1 MPDASAHSTAPPPRR
16 SAAPD
21 GPDCSGPRLEARRA
35 ADRQGPAGILTNR
48 GAVMETLWRDVRYGV
63 RSWWRTPGFTL
74 IVVLTLAIGIGANTT
89 AFSVI
94 NTLFLNPLP
103 VDRPSELVTLG
114 AIDEGTASAHASP
127 VSYLNLN
134 DIRER
139 NTVFASLAG
148 HSAPTV
154 LTLLNSNAPQRLF
167 GELVT
172 GNYFDTVGVRP
183 SRGRFF
189 LPQED
194 STLGAAPVLVLSH
207 AAWQARFGR
216 ADDIVG
222 RQLRI
227 NGVMFTV
234 IGVAPEGFKG
244 INAVFGPDVW
254 IPTMMVETILPAQ
267 AKDWLRS
274 RATPSH
280 RGVARLKAGAAF
292 PRANAE
298 VGTIAKALARDFPD
312 DNRGRGLIVEPLT
325 RAALIAP
332 GTMSASTL
340 SLLLMAIP
348 LLMLVIACSN
358 VANLLLARASSRRQE
373 IALRLAIGSNRH
385 RLVRQLLTESVL
397 PALLSG
403 ILGFGLAYAGV
414 QLLWSFRPSEVAA
427 NLIDLEIDLSVFAFA
442 LVLSLGTGVLVGLIP
457 AWSSTRG
464 DLVRDLNDGSRAVG
478 PGRGRLTV
486 GRALMSGQVAL
497 SLVALVT
504 AGLLVRSL
512 QQAYGVNPGFEK
524 KHLAVAMLSPGQAGY
539 NRLRSEQF
547 YADARTAVAGIPG
560 VVSASW
566 ATQLPLFARPS
577 RRIAIEGRDNPDRST
592 EITSIVNATDVDY
605 FSTIGTAITRGRDF
619 LENDRDGTLPV
630 AIVNETLAARAW
642 PGLDPVGRRFRLV
655 GESMHRQVVG
665 VAKTANYG
673 GLGEAP
679 QPGLFLPIRQQFSD
693 AAVLYVRTQSEPAS
707 VLSTVQS
714 AIRRIDSTIDAS
726 DVRTIETVISQS
738 LFGATIGVGLLTV
751 FGFISLGLAS
761 LGLYGATA
769 YAVRERRGEI
779 GMRMALGAQ
788 RAQVLNLVLRQG
800 LSPVG
805 IGVALGS
812 AIAIGVGRLLS
823 DVLFG
828 ITPADPVSLIGA
840 SAILAAVASFACY
853 LPARMASRL
862 DPLVVLREH

>member
-1 MPDASAHSTAPPPRR
+1 
-16 SAAPD
+16 
-21 GPDCSGPRLEARRA
+21 
-35 ADRQGPAGILTNR
+35 
-48 GAVMETLWRDVRYGV
+48 
-63 RSWWRTPGFTL
+63 
-74 IVVLTLAIGIGANTT
+74 
-89 AFSVI
+89 
-94 NTLFLNPLP
+94 
-103 VDRPSELVTLG
+103 
-114 AIDEGTASAHASP
+114 
-127 VSYLNLN
+127 
-134 DIRER
+134 
-139 NTVFASLAG
+139 VF
-148 HSAPTV
+148 V
-154 LTLLNSNAPQRLF
+154 
-167 GELVT
+167 
-172 GNYFDTVGVRP
+172 
-183 SRGRFF
+183 
-189 LPQED
+189 
-194 STLGAAPVLVLSH
+194 
-207 AAWQARFGR
+207 
-216 ADDIVG
+216 
-222 RQLRI
+222 
-227 NGVMFTV
+227 
-234 IGVAPEGFKG
+234 
-244 INAVFGPDVW
+244 
-254 IPTMMVETILPAQ
+254 
-267 AKDWLRS
+267 
-274 RATPSH
+274 
-280 RGVARLKAGAAF
+280 
-292 PRANAE
+292 
-298 VGTIAKALARDFPD
+298 
-312 DNRGRGLIVEPLT
+312 
-325 RAALIAP
+325 
-332 GTMSASTL
+332 
-340 SLLLMAIP
+340 
-348 LLMLVIACSN
+348 
-358 VANLLLARASSRRQE
+358 
-373 IALRLAIGSNRH
+373 
-385 RLVRQLLTESVL
+385 
-397 PALLSG
+397 
-403 ILGFGLAYAGV
+403 
-414 QLLWSFRPSEVAA
+414 
-427 NLIDLEIDLSVFAFA
+427 FA

-464 DLVRDLNDGSRAVG
+464 DLVRGLNDGSRAVG

>member
-1 MPDASAHSTAPPPRR
+1 
-16 SAAPD
+16 
-21 GPDCSGPRLEARRA
+21 
-35 ADRQGPAGILTNR
+35 
-48 GAVMETLWRDVRYGV
+48 METLWRDVRYGV
-63 RSWWRTPGFTL
+63 RSWLRTPGFTL
-74 IVVLTLAIGIGANTT
+74 IVVLTLAIGIAANTT
-89 AFSVI
+89 AFSII

-103 VDRPSELVTLG
+103 VERPSELVSIG
-114 AIDEGTASAHASP
+114 AIDEGTASAEP
-127 VSYLNLN
+127 LPLSYLNLS

-139 NTVFASLAG
+139 ATVFASLAG

-154 LTLLNSNAPQRLF
+154 LTLLNGDAPQRLF

-172 GNYFDTVGVRP
+172 GNYFDTVGLRP

-189 LPQED
+189 LPLED

-216 ADDIVG
+216 VDDIVG

-234 IGVAPEGFKG
+234 VGVAPEGFKG
-244 INAVFGPDVW
+244 VNAVFGPDVW

-267 AKDWLRS
+267 ATDWLRG
-274 RATPSH
+274 RATPTL
-280 RGVARLKAGAAF
+280 RGVARLKAGVAF

-332 GTMSASTL
+332 GTMMSASTL
-340 SLLLMAIP
+340 SLLLLAIP
-348 LLMLVIACSN
+348 ILMLVIACSN

-373 IALRLAIGSNRH
+373 FALRLAIGSNRV
-385 RLVRQLLTESVL
+385 RLLRQLLTESVL
-397 PALLSG
+397 LALVSG
-403 ILGFGLAYAGV
+403 FLGFGLAYAGV

-427 NLIDLEIDLSVFAFA
+427 NLIDLEIDPSVFLFA
-442 LVLSLGTGVLVGLIP
+442 LVLSLGTGVLFGIVP
-457 AWSSTRG
+457 AWASTRR
-464 DLVRDLNDGSRAVG
+464 DVVRGLNDGARAVG
-478 PGRGRLTV
+478 PARGRLTV
-486 GRALMSGQVAL
+486 GRVLIIGQVAL

-512 QQAYGVNPGFEK
+512 QQAYRVDPGFENT
-524 KHLAVAMLSPGQAGY
+524 HLAVAMLSPGQAGY

-547 YADARTAVAGIPG
+547 YADARAAVAGLPG
-560 VVSASW
+560 VVSVSW

-577 RRIAIEGRDNPDRST
+577 RRIAVEGRDNADRST
-592 EITSIVNATDVDY
+592 EITSIVNAIDVDY
-605 FSTIGTAITRGRDF
+605 FSTIGTAMTRGRDF
-619 LENDRDGTLPV
+619 LESDRDGTLPV
-630 AIVNETLAARAW
+630 AIVNETLAAHAW
-642 PGLDPVGRRFRLV
+642 PGIDPVGRRFRVV
-655 GESMHRQVVG
+655 GERIQRQVVG
-665 VAKTANYG
+665 VAQTANYRS
-673 GLGEAP
+673 LGEAP
-679 QPGLFLPIRQQFSD
+679 QPSLFLPIRQQFSD
-693 AAVLYVRTQSEPAS
+693 AAVLYVRTQSEPAN
-707 VLSTVQS
+707 LLGTIQS
-714 AIRRIDSTIDAS
+714 AVRRLDGTVDTSDA
-726 DVRTIETVISQS
+726 RTIQTVISQS

-751 FGFISLGLAS
+751 FGLISLGLAS

-769 YAVRERRGEI
+769 YAVRERRREI

-788 RAQVLNLVLRQG
+788 RGQVLNLVLRQG

-812 AIAIGVGRLLS
+812 TIAIVVGRLLS
-823 DVLFG
+823 GVLFG
-828 ITPADPVSLIGA
+828 ITPADPASLIGA
-840 SAILAAVASFACY
+840 SAILAAVASLACY

-862 DPLVVLREH
+862 DPLVVLRED